1 MLISGEYFDPW
12 NPDPSV
18 ITLEV
23 LAHGMAQQVRFNG
36 HTVRPVTV
44 AEHCMRVARIAAGSL
59 ETPRHAAAVRL
70 DALLHDAHEP
80 LVPWGDCLSPGKT
93 DEMRAVESNV
103 DAAIREALGLP
114 PSLAGVARKV
124 KRADLIALLLE
135 ALIWQ
140 PGASDWVCDLPHAPA
155 SARDYQRLLP
165 LVWPR
170 PSECWATEVRC
181 ALGECR
187 RASDG

>member
-1 MLISGEYFDPW
+1 MLVSGEYFDPW

-23 LAHGMAQQVRFNG
+23 LAHGMSIVRFNR
-36 HTVRPVTV
+36 HTIRDITV
-44 AEHCMRVARIAAGSL
+44 AEHCLRVARIAEHLL
-59 ETPRHAAAVRL
+59 ETPQHAADIRL
-70 DALLHDAHEP
+70 AALLHDAHEP

-93 DEMRAVESNV
+93 DEMRAVEAGV
-103 DAAIREALGLP
+103 DAAIFEALSIPPPLPGL
-114 PSLAGVARKV
+114 ARKV
-124 KRADLIALLLE
+124 KQADLIALHLE

-140 PGASDWVCDLPHAPA
+140 PGASDWVCDLPHAPV

-170 PSECWATEVRC
+170 PDEDWYLDVWRATE
-181 ALGECR
+181 ECR
-187 RASDG
+187 KARNG